1 MESKL
6 SNNEIIVLRLLYSK
20 EVISSE
26 IPVSFFSSNER
37 NNLLNLDLII
47 FNEEL
52 DQFELTEKA
61 INVIETGG
69 YIIKYP
75 MHNEDGVVLN
85 YKDVLDSCSS
95 KSAKALGLSIIN
107 TQFYKKW
114 GKYNNLILYK
124 ELDQARDY
132 YRNFEHPIAKIES
145 FKIDIDIAES
155 KYERILQ
162 FEMIKIKDFTL
173 SKPLFI
179 GITIDGHKIE
189 LLKIIDSKTSLFKIG
204 NNEPIILNTNDN
216 IDFYLSK
223 NHKHQIIRQYYIMK
237 SKPN

>member
-26 IPVSFFSSNER
+26 IPQTFFSDVEKER
-37 NNLLNLDLII
+37 LTELDLII
-47 FNEEL
+47 FNKEN

-124 ELDQARDY
+124 ELEQAKDY

-145 FKIDIDIAES
+145 FKSDIDLAES
-155 KYERILQ
+155 KYERVLQ
-162 FEMIKIKDFTL
+162 SELVKIKDFQL
-173 SKPLFI
+173 SKPLLI
-179 GITIDGHKIE
+179 GITVDGHKIE
-189 LLKIIDSKTSLFKIG
+189 LLKLIDSKTGLFKIG
-204 NNEPIILNTNDN
+204 NGEPIVLNTNDN
-216 IDFYLSK
+216 VDFYLSK
-223 NHKHQIIRQYYIMK
+223 SHKHQIIRQYYVMK